1 MKCSGCGAEMRFD
14 PATQN
19 VVCDHCGASKD
30 PFFAEEQCRIVE
42 GSHGESYLEAEV
54 FQCPQCGARLLS
66 TDATAITFCS
76 YCGSSVVLE
85 GRLEQEEKPDYII
98 PFKKTKEEV
107 EKLYK
112 HKVSRAL
119 FAPSYMKSDDVVSRF
134 RGIYMPYWVYS
145 MQNADGLRANGKVE
159 ERHGDYIYTY
169 SYLVSADYDAEYKGL
184 SYDASSVF
192 SDSLSEA
199 IAPFDVHD
207 RVPFKTAYMS
217 GFYADT
223 RDVKP
228 YVYIDNAS
236 EVVSKDIAGKAAGHP
251 SFGIHGA
258 TANEVEKSVRLRTD
272 HTGGYFPVW
281 FLATQS
287 RDKSRV
293 SYAVV
298 NGQTGKVAADMPID
312 FGKYL
317 LGSLILAIPIFL
329 ILAFAVPMTPLI
341 LSAAVVVIAI
351 ASLILANVLLND
363 VYRRENQLDD
373 EGLQFA
379 QDHSEDKAQYKL
391 YGKFSKEKAPGKIKK
406 TWKVLLGLVVVAAV
420 IFLNTQVRVA
430 ATASD
435 MWIYGAAALSMG
447 LNIWTFFDIVK
458 AYNQLTTRK
467 PPQMGARGGDERA

>member
-14 PATQN
+14 PATQK

-42 GSHGESYLEAEV
+42 GSHGESFLEAEV

-66 TDATAITFCS
+66 TDETAITFCS

-119 FAPSYMKSDDVVSRF
+119 FAPSYMKSDDVVSKF
-134 RGIYMPYWVYS
+134 RGIYMPYWVYAL
-145 MQNADGLRANGKVE
+145 QNTTGLRANGKTE
-159 ERHGDYIYTY
+159 ERHGDYIYTNNF
-169 SYLVSADYDAEYKGL
+169 LVSADYDAEYKGL

-199 IAPFDVHD
+199 IAPFDIHD

-228 YVYIDNAS
+228 YVYMDNAS
-236 EVVSKDIAGKAAGHP
+236 DVVRKDIARKAARHP
-251 SFGIHGA
+251 AFLTHGA
-258 TANEVEKSVRLRTD
+258 FEGEIEKSVHLRGD

-281 FLATQS
+281 FLATRS
-287 RDKSRV
+287 RDNSRV

-317 LGSLILAIPIFL
+317 IGSLILSLPIFL
-329 ILAFAVPMTPLI
+329 ILALAVPMTPVI
-341 LSAAVVVIAI
+341 LSAAVIIFAI
-351 ASLILANVLLND
+351 ASLFLANALLND

-379 QDHSEDKAQYKL
+379 QDPSADKAQYKM
-391 YGKFSKEKAPGKIKK
+391 YGKLSKEKAPGKIKK
-406 TWKVLLGLVVVAAV
+406 TWKVILGLVLMIAV
-420 IFLNTQVRVA
+420 LVLNTQVRVA

-435 MWIYGAAALSMG
+435 LWIYLAAAFSMG

-458 AYNQLTTRK
+458 AYNLLTTRK
-467 PPQMGARGGDERA
+467 PPQMGKRGGDERA